1 MQTCWKCGVEIEEK
15 AGVQTVYNL
24 VIVVLESRWLV
35 TRLLAAVLLC
45 FVIVSNSACNG
56 VFRVQ
61 GAIPNHSI
69 VTGTVSIVELSTVI
83 DGGIFVTVTIVTLI
97 NTGIPTR
104 TTFCGDQTAFFP
116 TDQFV
121 TASFTPGTPC
131 FSVVQVVIG

>member
-1 MQTCWKCGVEIEEK
+1 MK
-15 AGVQTVYNL
+15 
-24 VIVVLESRWLV
+24 
-35 TRLLAAVLLC
+35 RLLTVILLC
-45 FVIVSNSACNG
+45 VVIVSSTGCNG

-61 GAIPNHSI
+61 GAIPNHSV

-83 DGGIFVTVTIVTLI
+83 DGGVFITVTLVTLV
-97 NTGIPTR
+97 NTGIPSQ

-116 TDQFV
+116 RDQFV